1 MQTTSSETTTSEAA
15 SNDAAATMSKEEEMV
30 KSEDTSAVTD
40 TSTAETTTDTAAE
53 TVVADG
59 AADEAVAQEDETIVA
74 ASNDNQA
81 SEPKTIVQDELQPAS
96 SQSVIIRR
104 GDTLWQIARR
114 TYGAGVRYTTIYLAN
129 QQQIDNPD
137 RIAPGQIF
145 EVPEEALEN
154 SEQLHRQRLGV
165 E

>member
-1 MQTTSSETTTSEAA
+1 MYLIVPEGGGSDSVITISAWFWLLVVLRNENATEEETTV
-15 SNDAAATMSKEEEMV
+15 AAA
-30 KSEDTSAVTD
+30 
-40 TSTAETTTDTAAE
+40 
-53 TVVADG
+53 
-59 AADEAVAQEDETIVA
+59 
-74 ASNDNQA
+74 NDNQA
-81 SEPKTIVQDELQPAS
+81 TEPKTIVQDELTPAS

-129 QQQIDNPD
+129 QQQIENPD
-137 RIAPGQIF
+137 KIAPGQIF

-154 SEQLHRQRLGV
+154 AEQLHRQRLGL